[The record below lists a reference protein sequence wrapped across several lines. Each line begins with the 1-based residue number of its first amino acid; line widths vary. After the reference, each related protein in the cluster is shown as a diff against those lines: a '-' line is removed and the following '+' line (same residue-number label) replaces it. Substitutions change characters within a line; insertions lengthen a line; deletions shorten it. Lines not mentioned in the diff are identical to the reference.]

1 MKEWHQILEA
11 YLLKKSTP
19 SVYDGLFPAQKEFVD
34 DDATLLCALTDRRA
48 GKTNAMAAKL
58 YLTAL
63 KYPNSICP
71 YIALTYWSAENILW
85 PVMKEMKYKFHLPM
99 ELKEAS
105 LTAELPNGSRIPLLG
120 ANTKDFMDKLR
131 GPKYPIVGIDEAASF
146 RTHLKAMIEEILL
159 PAVSD
164 YNGQIVMVGTPG
176 PIPIGYFY
184 EATAKSKSWKVHTW
198 SWRDNPYLPNQQTF
212 INKLMELQ
220 GWDEN
225 NPTYLRE
232 WCGRWVMDAD
242 SLLIRYHPEKA
253 DYLSLPP
260 GKWDYIL
267 GIDLGYDDADALA
280 VLAHSEH
287 SPSTFLVHEVVIS
300 KQGLTELVSEI
311 QKIQSSYPIE
321 KMVVDE
327 GGLGKKIAEELRRRH
342 QIPVQPADKA
352 RKMENVAFLNDALRM
367 GRFKAKSSS
376 RFAQDSYLVEID
388 REKSTPDRI
397 KVKDSF
403 HSDIID
409 AVLYAFKESYAYQYQ
424 APISKPAY
432 GTPAWAT
439 QEVTEMERA
448 AEEFWK
454 RQAADPD
461 PFGLEGW

>member
-1 MKEWHQILEA
+1 MNEWHQTLEA
-11 YLLKKSTP
+11 YLTKKSQP
-19 SVYDGLFPAQKEFVD
+19 NIYDGLFPQQRAFVD
-34 DDATLLCALTDRRA
+34 DPSTLLAALTDRRA

-63 KYPNSICP
+63 QYPNSICP

-85 PVMKEMKYKFHLPM
+85 PVMKEMKYKFHLPL

-146 RTHLKAMIEEILL
+146 RSHLKSMIEEILL

-176 PIPIGYFY
+176 PIPVGYFY
-184 EATAKSKSWKVHTW
+184 EATAKSKSWKIHQW

-220 GWDEN
+220 GWDET

-242 SLLIRYHPEKA
+242 SLLIHYSAEQS
-253 DYLSLPP
+253 DFQSLPP
-260 GKWDYIL
+260 ANWEYIM
-267 GIDLGYDDADALA
+267 GIDLGYVDADALA
-280 VLAHSEH
+280 ILAHTES
-287 SPSTFLVHEVVIS
+287 SPVTYLIEESVID
-300 KQGLTELVSEI
+300 KQGLSELVQQIEALRL
-311 QKIQSSYPIE
+311 KYPVR
-321 KMVVDE
+321 KMMIDE
-327 GGLGKKIAEELRRRH
+327 GGLGKKIAEELRRRY

-352 RKMENVAFLNDALRM
+352 RKMENIAFLNDALRT
-367 GRFKAKSSS
+367 GRFKAKSTS
-376 RFAQDSYLVEID
+376 RFAQDSFLLEID
-388 REKSTPDRI
+388 REKSTPDKI
-397 KVKDSF
+397 KVKDTF

-409 AVLYAFKESYAYQYQ
+409 AVLYAFKESPAFYYQ

-432 GTPAWAT
+432 GTPAWAAE
-439 QEVTEMERA
+439 EVTEMERA
-448 AEEFWK
+448 AEQYWREQM
-454 RQAADPD
+454 RSNEVEDHV
-461 PFGLEGW
+461 